1 MSPQPREH
9 KNRLYRSTHIWPFL
23 RPGTSSLL
31 DSGEW
36 GDRLKIREKGIEM
49 KELPITFAC
58 GPYDRM
64 EALRLGEI
72 QPEGIDLRY
81 IAVQSPPEIFARM
94 LKTRSFDVAE
104 MSLAHYMIM
113 RSRGNF
119 PFIAIPV
126 FPSRVFR
133 HGFIFINKN
142 SGIEQPSQL
151 SGKRIGV
158 QEYRQTAG
166 VWVRGILQ
174 HEYGVDLDT
183 VQWVE
188 GGVNTPRPE
197 DEDMDLRPLGG
208 MSIEIISGD
217 QCLSDQL
224 EGGQIDAYF
233 GARRP
238 DSFDFGRNVTRLFPH
253 YRDEEKTYYQRTGF
267 HPIMHTIVI
276 REDLHKEQPWVAES
290 LFKAC
295 QASKKWAL
303 DAMKFSGA
311 QKHMLPWL
319 HEEIAEMHALMGDD
333 PWPYGVNQNR
343 NMLEAFAG
351 YLSEQHF
358 LEEAPKVDD
367 LFTPIIAWTE

>member
-1 MSPQPREH
+1 
-9 KNRLYRSTHIWPFL
+9 
-23 RPGTSSLL
+23 
-31 DSGEW
+31 
-36 GDRLKIREKGIEM
+36 M
-49 KELPITFAC
+49 KKLQITLAC

-64 EALRLGEI
+64 EALNLGII

-81 IAVQSPPEIFARM
+81 IAIQSPPEIFARM
-94 LKTRSFDVAE
+94 QKTHSFDIAE

-113 RSRGNF
+113 RSRSEF
-119 PFIAIPV
+119 PFLAIPI

-133 HGFIFINKN
+133 HGFIFINEK
-142 SGIEQPSQL
+142 SGIQKPSDL

-174 HEYGVDLDT
+174 HEYGVDLDS
-183 VQWVE
+183 VRWVE

-197 DEDMDLRPLGG
+197 DDDMDLRPLGG
-208 MSIEIISGD
+208 MQIDIIPPD

-224 EGGQIDAYF
+224 ESGQIDAYF

-238 DSFDFGRNVTRLFPH
+238 DSFDRGKNVKRLFPE
-253 YRDEEKTYYQRTGF
+253 YRQEEKAYYKRTGF

-276 REDLHKEQPWVAES
+276 REDLHEQNPWVAES

-295 QASKKWAL
+295 QSAKNWAL

-311 QKHMLPWL
+311 QKTMLPWL
-319 HEEIAEMHALMGDD
+319 HEEIAEMHELMGND
-333 PWPYGVNQNR
+333 PWPYGVEKNR
-343 NMLEAFAG
+343 KMLEAFAR
-351 YLSEQHF
+351 YLVEQHF
-358 LEEAPKVDD
+358 LNQVPDID
-367 LFTPIIAWTE
+367 SLFAPIIAWTE